1 MNIGQNEYF
10 KNVLTASK
18 CEIKTELQE
27 LEIPTISGLMKIG
40 LFMNQLPIEKNKNY
54 FLEFVPHDNFIPDVT
69 DTEALFGLT
78 KE

>member
-1 MNIGQNEYF
+1 
-10 KNVLTASK
+10 
-18 CEIKTELQE
+18 
-27 LEIPTISGLMKIG
+27 MKIG
-40 LFMNQLPIEKNKNY
+40 PFMNQLPIEKNKNY